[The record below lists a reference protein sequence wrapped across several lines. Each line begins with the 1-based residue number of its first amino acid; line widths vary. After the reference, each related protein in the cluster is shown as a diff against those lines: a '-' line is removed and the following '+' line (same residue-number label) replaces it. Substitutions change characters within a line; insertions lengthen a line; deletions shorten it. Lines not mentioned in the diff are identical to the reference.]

1 MVSGGVT
8 GAGIGKKQRVHWGVF
23 GQMVSAWILTIPA
36 AGIVAAGAWEI
47 ADIFGNNSK
56 LGCIVIVAL
65 TIVIA
70 AALWTIAQ
78 RTAIGAKDL
87 DRTHVTPEQ
96 EAERAA
102 SGDVASPAVA

>member
-1 MVSGGVT
+1 M
-8 GAGIGKKQRVHWGVF
+8 HWAVF
-23 GQMVSAWILTIPA
+23 GQMVSAWILTIPS

-47 ADIFGNNSK
+47 ADIFGKNSK
-56 LGCIVIVAL
+56 VGCLVIVAI

-87 DRTHVTPEQ
+87 DRTNVTPEQ

-102 SGDVASPAVA
+102 GSDTATPAVA